1 MGAYTL
7 DNGWE
12 RERERLAA
20 LEGVFDRGTTRHLD
34 ALGVRRGWTCL
45 EVAGGGGSI
54 ASWLCRRVGDT
65 GRVVATDVDPRFL
78 EALDEPNLQVL
89 RHDITVDDLPQSAFD
104 LIHARLLL
112 EHLPER
118 DKVLERLVGALKP
131 GGVVLIEDLDWRSLF
146 SQPAIVTIY
155 PPEDTDLA
163 IKVWRAMCDTMS
175 DGGYDREFGARLV
188 GVMVELGLEDVG
200 AEGRSPSIQGG
211 TRDAVVPK
219 FTLEQLGDRVL
230 AAGRLSPDEMAWALE
245 RMEDPNHR
253 ATLGTMVAAS
263 GRRPGGAR
271 GAAARAAREGV
282 PAADMQPSEEP
293 LADRLGR
300 LPLFAG
306 CSADQLDRV
315 AAMASLHKVG
325 KDRTI
330 VREGDQGDLFYVI
343 LSGRAT
349 VRAKRRKLAVLG
361 PGSFFGETALLT
373 SGPRTA
379 TVSADTQMTL
389 AAFERQAFDE
399 LLQDFPTAARA
410 VLEGVAERTMV
421 TWP

>member
-54 ASWLCRRVGDT
+54 TSWLCRRVGES
-65 GRVVATDVDPRFL
+65 GSVVATDLDPRFL
-78 EALDEPNLQVL
+78 EALDEPNLEVL

-104 LIHARLLL
+104 LIHSRLLL

-118 DKVLERLVGALKP
+118 DKVLERLVGALRP
-131 GGVVLIEDLDWRSLF
+131 GGVVLIEDLDWRPLF
-146 SQPAIVTIY
+146 AEPALVSVY
-155 PPEDTDLA
+155 PAADTDLTV
-163 IKVWRAMCDTMS
+163 KVWRAMCDTMS
-175 DGGYDREFGARLV
+175 DGGYDRAFGSRLV
-188 GVMVELGLEDVG
+188 AMMVELGLEDVG
-200 AEGRSPSIQGG
+200 AEARSPSIQGG
-211 TRDAVVPK
+211 TSDAVVPK

-230 AAGRLSPDEMAWALE
+230 AADRLSADEMAWAMARL
-245 RMEDPNHR
+245 DSPDHR
-253 ATLGTMVAAS
+253 VSLGTMVAAW
-263 GRRPGGAR
+263 GRRPGGR
-271 GAAARAAREGV
+271 RPQPTGAS
-282 PAADMQPSEEP
+282 DEP
-293 LADRLGR
+293 VRMRSSQELLPERLGR
-300 LPLFAG
+300 LPLFSG

-315 AAMASLHKVG
+315 AALASIENVG

-330 VREGDQGDLFYVI
+330 VREGAEADRFYVI

-349 VRAKRRKLAVLG
+349 VRAKRRKLATLG

-379 TVSADTQMTL
+379 TVTSDTRLTV
-389 AAFERQAFDE
+389 AAFEREAFDE

-410 VLEGVAERTMV
+410 VLQGVAERTTV